1 MRTYVFVLL
10 MVILTGLTFGQKKAS
25 LSSLFYER
33 TDYLPKGITL
43 AVGPTVTYS
52 TRWNRE
58 DELFVPAYVNGT
70 FSTRP
75 RVGWNASL
83 AKYWINQ
90 RLLFFNRIDLGVQY
104 KRFNGSEL
112 FEGVDAWGGSISEKR
127 IFHENRA
134 GLYLSG
140 SNVMGFKKYNWLQT
154 KLGAGIDYAYK
165 RSTEGEF
172 YNLPRNYS
180 ESWRAGVFVGLGVG
194 RQISDGLFATV
205 EMDAPLFQF
214 YPGVFVDQRMHY
226 FHSHYYPIQLKVSL
240 MWAKHKPK
248 RTCDDVN
255 KGPENVSKEDA
266 GKHQG
271 NDLFGPD
278 MRKSKKKKKK
288 KK

>member
-1 MRTYVFVLL
+1 
-10 MVILTGLTFGQKKAS
+10 
-25 LSSLFYER
+25 
-33 TDYLPKGITL
+33 
-43 AVGPTVTYS
+43 VGV
-52 TRWNRE
+52 
-58 DELFVPAYVNGT
+58 
-70 FSTRP
+70 
-75 RVGWNASL
+75 
-83 AKYWINQ
+83 
-90 RLLFFNRIDLGVQY
+90 
-104 KRFNGSEL
+104 
-112 FEGVDAWGGSISEKR
+112 
-127 IFHENRA
+127 
-134 GLYLSG
+134 
-140 SNVMGFKKYNWLQT
+140 
-154 KLGAGIDYAYK
+154 
-165 RSTEGEF
+165 
-172 YNLPRNYS
+172 
-180 ESWRAGVFVGLGVG
+180 GVG

-240 MWAKHKPK
+240 MWGKHKPK